1 MSTIANNNWQTPR
14 SIKDFEDKYIRFVK
28 NEPDSYKNRLAYLY
42 QWRKRLLSNKSY
54 KKDFKVEQRIFHAMI
69 VSTPKAEYKN
79 WEFFSFRADSD
90 YALEDLRRQGITL
103 VNPAYF
109 NDPMDPIVF
118 PWLRYKIA
126 TEKNE
131 RKQNQYCLMAR
142 AAEDIRMKSLQ
153 RICTSKGEEN
163 QPKQNIEDTNIL
175 MWAHYANAHKGFCI
189 KYKLTHPE
197 ILFQTNDNLLY
208 TRRLS
213 KVNYANKIEQQQEDL
228 LIDSAFFTKTSQWE
242 YEKEYRIISY
252 GSSWDKETQL
262 GDNPDIENGKLK
274 DFITIETKDFLPIQE
289 VYLGLQCSSDF
300 RKKVENAL
308 RDTYIPL
315 YQMEYN
321 HSNYSKLKKVRI
333 G

>member
-1 MSTIANNNWQTPR
+1 MSTIANNAWKTPR
-14 SIKDFEDKYIRFVK
+14 SIKDFEGEYKRFVSEDPS
-28 NEPDSYKNRLAYLY
+28 NYKDRIAYLY
-42 QWRKRLLSNKSY
+42 QWRNRLLSNKSY

-69 VSTPKAEYKN
+69 ASTQKVEYKN

-90 YALEDLRRQGITL
+90 YALEDLRKQGITL

-118 PWLRYKIA
+118 PWLRNKIA
-126 TEKNE
+126 TEKKE

-153 RICTSKGEEN
+153 RISKNGEDNE
-163 QPKQNIEDTNIL
+163 QPNQNIEDTNIL

-197 ILFQTNDNLLY
+197 ILSQIGEDNLY
-208 TRRLS
+208 TCQLS
-213 KVNYANKIEQQQEDL
+213 KVNYAQKIEQKEDL
-228 LIDSAFFTKTSQWE
+228 LIDKAFFTKTSQWK
-242 YEKEYRIISY
+242 YESEYRIVSY
-252 GSSWDKETQL
+252 GSAWQEGINIGT
-262 GDNPDIENGKLK
+262 NPDVEDGKLK
-274 DFITIETKDFLPIQE
+274 DFIFIDTKNFLPIQE
-289 VYLGLQCSSDF
+289 VYLGIQCSSDF